1 MTRPFDQSPDPAA
14 EFEVEASPLST
25 AQTETASSEA
35 VFWQERALAAEQR
48 AARATQVIRAGLTP
62 HLARL
67 MKDQLVWTLRTQR
80 NQMVAAHGGGAALME
95 EMEQR
100 LEQIQVD
107 FESRVETYER
117 RIAELERELATK
129 TEVNR
134 ELIACRIE
142 MTRKALHGVA
152 VRHPNSPFAARWLL
166 PESTSPTTAGQAAHL
181 SFRDIMSRRVSANAG

>member
-1 MTRPFDQSPDPAA
+1 MTKPFNNAA
-14 EFEVEASPLST
+14 EIEVDASSPG
-25 AQTETASSEA
+25 AARTETTSSDA
-35 VFWQERALAAEQR
+35 LFWQERAWAAEQR
-48 AARATQVIRAGLTP
+48 AAQATQVIRAGLTP

-80 NQMVAAHGGGAALME
+80 NQMVSAQDSAATLMA

-107 FESRVETYER
+107 FESRVGTYEQ
-117 RIAELERELATK
+117 RIAELERERATQ

-152 VRHPNSPFAARWLL
+152 LRHPNSPFATKWLL
-166 PESTSPTTAGQAAHL
+166 SESTGPAAASGQPGRL
-181 SFRDIMSRRVSANAG
+181 SFRDIMSRRVLAEGG

>member
-1 MTRPFDQSPDPAA
+1 MTKPFNLGA
-14 EFEVEASPLST
+14 ELEVDASPLST
-25 AQTETASSEA
+25 AQTETTSSEA
-35 VFWQERALAAEQR
+35 LFWQERALAAEQR
-48 AARATQVIRAGLTP
+48 AAQATQVIRGGLTP

-80 NQMVAAHGGGAALME
+80 NQMVSAQGSAATLMA

-107 FESRVETYER
+107 FESRVGTYEQ
-117 RIAELERELATK
+117 RIAELERELVTK

-152 VRHPNSPFAARWLL
+152 LRHPNSPFAAKWLL
-166 PESTSPTTAGQAAHL
+166 PESTGPAAVPGHAGKL
-181 SFRDIMSRRVSANAG
+181 SFRDIMSRRVLADRG

>member
-1 MTRPFDQSPDPAA
+1 MTKPFNLGA
-14 EFEVEASPLST
+14 EAEVEASPLAA
-25 AQTETASSEA
+25 AQTETTSSDA
-35 VFWQERALAAEQR
+35 LFWQERALAAEQR
-48 AARATQVIRAGLTP
+48 AAQATQVIRAGITP

-80 NQMVAAHGGGAALME
+80 NQMVSAQGSAATAMA

-100 LEQIQVD
+100 LEQIRVD
-107 FESRVETYER
+107 FESRVGTYEQ
-117 RIAELERELATK
+117 RIAELEQELATK

-152 VRHPNSPFAARWLL
+152 LRHPNSPFAAKWLL
-166 PESTSPTTAGQAAHL
+166 PESISSAAASGQPGRL
-181 SFRDIMSRRVSANAG
+181 SFRDIMSRRVLGEGG

>member
-1 MTRPFDQSPDPAA
+1 MTKPFNLGA
-14 EFEVEASPLST
+14 ELDVDASPLST
-25 AQTETASSEA
+25 AQTETTSSEA
-35 VFWQERALAAEQR
+35 LFWQERALAAEQR
-48 AARATQVIRAGLTP
+48 AAQATQVIRAGLTP

-80 NQMVAAHGGGAALME
+80 NQMVSAQGSAATLMA

-107 FESRVETYER
+107 FESRVGTYEQ
-117 RIAELERELATK
+117 RIAELERELVTR

-152 VRHPNSPFAARWLL
+152 LRHPNSPFAAKWLL
-166 PESTSPTTAGQAAHL
+166 PESTGPATGPGHAGKL
-181 SFRDIMSRRVSANAG
+181 SFRDIMSRRVLADRG